1 MTDTLEKPL
10 AGAATAGD
18 VERVLLAR
26 FPRGQAEEWDRCGL
40 LVGDPAAPATKV
52 AVGLD
57 ASSANVRFAAEQGCN
72 VLLTHHPAF
81 LDPPSVFGPQARGV
95 ADAGTAVWEACRSG
109 VALINFHTCL
119 DRALVAQQQLP
130 QLLGLDYEHPLEG
143 WAALRASRGSQ
154 AVPSPGTPA
163 YGAVCRAPGGMTVR
177 ELAERCGRVMGGR
190 SPRVWGDPDAPVIRA
205 ATCTGSLGDLGQEA
219 LSAGLDAVVA
229 GEVRYHSAIDL
240 AARGLALIELGH
252 DASEQPL
259 TACLMQALTDEG
271 FPRDR
276 IVLIDQPHT
285 WLSL

>member
-18 VERVLLAR
+18 VERALLAR

-40 LVGDPAAPATKV
+40 LVGDPTVPVTKV

-81 LDPPSVFGPQARGV
+81 LDPPSVFGPQARDV

-130 QLLGLDYEHPLEG
+130 QLLGLDYEHSLEG

-154 AVPSPGTPA
+154 AVPNPGTPA

-177 ELAERCGRVMGGR
+177 ELAERCGSVRAVNIVLLGVLSQLLPWPAEAYEEAVAACVKPATLAVNLAAFRAG
-190 SPRVWGDPDAPVIRA
+190 RA
-205 ATCTGSLGDLGQEA
+205 AYQNIAKNEKA
-219 LSAGLDAVVA
+219 
-229 GEVRYHSAIDL
+229 
-240 AARGLALIELGH
+240 
-252 DASEQPL
+252 
-259 TACLMQALTDEG
+259 
-271 FPRDR
+271 
-276 IVLIDQPHT
+276 
-285 WLSL
+285 